1 MRKLLVSRDANTVK
15 ASNVPL
21 GDIDEDPEAHAKL
34 PYPLY
39 GTFMDITSNSGSGQF
54 NALQFEVTR
63 RFRHGFAM
71 DAAYTLA
78 HSDSNAP
85 DSGNSTIGVVQYDPY
100 NIELDR
106 GPDPNVVRHRFVFN
120 STWQLPFGRGRA
132 HGADMPR
139 WADAVVGGWTIATI
153 MQARSGQY
161 LTPFFAYGTEPVSR
175 PIRAVRSTESA
186 SSAKPGGPTSTAIPT
201 SGAAASSSSIR
212 RCTRFRRRARS
223 APRRKAACWARAP
236 GS

>member
-1 MRKLLVSRDANTVK
+1 HGFATGTVSTNQSFGNEGLDLHLQSPDIYQYNITLERELPGDLGLRVSYLGSTMRKLLVSRDANTVK
-15 ASNVPL
+15 ASAVPL
-21 GDIDEDPEAHAKL
+21 GDIDEDPEAHARL
-34 PYPLY
+34 PYPIY
-39 GTFMDITSNSGSGQF
+39 GTFMDITSNAGSGQF

-63 RFRHGFAM
+63 RFRHGFAL

-106 GPDPNVVRHRFVFN
+106 GPDPNVVRHRFVLN
-120 STWQLPFGRGRA
+120 STWMLPFGRGQA
-132 HGADMPR
+132 YGADMPR

-161 LTPFFAYGTEPVSR
+161 LTPVFTYGTHPSFPPAPEP
-175 PIRAVRSTESA
+175 RAA
-186 SSAKPGGPTSTAIPT
+186 
-201 SGAAASSSSIR
+201 
-212 RCTRFRRRARS
+212 
-223 APRRKAACWARAP
+223 
-236 GS
+236 